1 MNKLIV
7 IVGPSGAGKT
17 TLANALVKR
26 GDFDLALEQ
35 HNERPFQTLFKQDQK
50 YALSNQLDYLLY
62 RAEQERVLREGNKPA
77 LMDGGLDLDFHGF
90 TRLFHARGWLT
101 DAEFDLCKRFYSLA
115 RNLLPLPDLII
126 ALSASPQT
134 ITERL
139 ASRDRVN
146 IATNDDTDMLT
157 QFIDEWLEIQPDEK
171 VLKVDTS
178 NEGKDYP
185 QSIEDILKRME
196 TL

>member
-1 MNKLIV
+1 
-7 IVGPSGAGKT
+7 
-17 TLANALVKR
+17 
-26 GDFDLALEQ
+26 
-35 HNERPFQTLFKQDQK
+35 
-50 YALSNQLDYLLY
+50 
-62 RAEQERVLREGNKPA
+62 
-77 LMDGGLDLDFHGF
+77 MDGGLDLDFHGF

-101 DAEFDLCKRFYSLA
+101 DADLDLYKRFYPFA
-115 RNLLPLPDLII
+115 RNLLLLPDLII

-171 VLKVDTS
+171 GLKVDTS